1 MSPALFTQRTA
12 MCYHHIQKS
21 GKLLMLIVTCV
32 KQVPDTTQVK
42 VDPVTGT
49 LIREGVP
56 FIMNP
61 YDTHA
66 LEESLR
72 LKDKYGFRVAVI
84 SMGPPNAEV
93 TLKKT
98 LALGADEAIL
108 LSDRAFG
115 GADTLATSMVLTGA
129 IKKLAEKEELAIVMC
144 GRQTI
149 DGDTAQVGPGIATR
163 LGCSQLTLVDRVEE
177 IDLKTKTLKAR
188 RKLEG
193 RHEIV
198 AAPLPV
204 MIAVLREI
212 NTPRY
217 PKVPMRL
224 AAEDAPITLWD
235 NKVLKMNEATIGLK
249 GSPTQV
255 RKIFSPQRAKGEI
268 LGGDAAKP
276 EEAAKL
282 LINKMV
288 EKDLLSL

>member
-1 MSPALFTQRTA
+1 
-12 MCYHHIQKS
+12 
-21 GKLLMLIVTCV
+21 MLIVACI

-72 LKDKYGFRVAVI
+72 LKDRYGFRVAVI
-84 SMGPPNAEV
+84 SMGPPSAEA
-93 TLKKT
+93 TLRK
-98 LALGADEAIL
+98 AQAVGIDEAIL

-115 GADTLATSMVLTGA
+115 GADTLATSKVLTEA
-129 IKKLAEKEELAIVMC
+129 VRKLSEKEELAIIMC

-163 LGCSQLTLVDRVEE
+163 LGCSQLTLVDRIEE
-177 IDLKTKTLKAR
+177 VDLSAKSVKVR

-198 AAPLPV
+198 TAPLPA

-212 NTPRY
+212 NQPRY
-217 PKVPMRL
+217 PTVPMRL
-224 AAEDAPITLWD
+224 MAEDAEITLWD
-235 NKVLKMNEATIGLK
+235 NKAMQIDEQLIGLK
-249 GSPTQV
+249 GSATQV
-255 RKIFSPQRAKGEI
+255 RKIFSPERAKGEI
-268 LGGDAAKP
+268 LGDESTKP
-276 EEAAKL
+276 EDVARL
-282 LINKMV
+282 LIDNMM
-288 EKDLLSL
+288 EKDILAP

>member
-1 MSPALFTQRTA
+1 
-12 MCYHHIQKS
+12 
-21 GKLLMLIVTCV
+21 MLIVTCV

-56 FIMNP
+56 FITNP

-84 SMGPPNAEV
+84 SMGPPSAEV
-93 TLKKT
+93 TLRKT
-98 LALGADEAIL
+98 IALGADEAIL
-108 LSDRAFG
+108 LSDRVFG

-129 IKKLAEKEELAIVMC
+129 IQKLAEKEELAIVMC

-177 IDLKTKTLKAR
+177 VDIKAKTVKVR

-193 RHEIV
+193 RHEV
-198 AAPLPV
+198 VSAPLPA

-212 NTPRY
+212 NSPRY
-217 PKVPMRL
+217 PNVPMRL
-224 AAEDAPITLWD
+224 MAEEAAITLWN
-235 NKVLKMNEATIGLK
+235 NKIMQMDENTIGLK
-249 GSPTQV
+249 GSATQV
-255 RKIFSPQRAKGEI
+255 RKIFSPERVKGEI
-268 LGGDAAKP
+268 LGGVADKP
-276 EEAAKL
+276 EDAAKL
-282 LINKMV
+282 LINRMI

>member
-1 MSPALFTQRTA
+1 
-12 MCYHHIQKS
+12 
-21 GKLLMLIVTCV
+21 MLIVTCV

-93 TLKKT
+93 TLRKT
-98 LALGADEAIL
+98 IAQGADEAIL

-115 GADTLATSMVLTGA
+115 GADTLATRMVLTGA
-129 IKKLAEKEELAIVMC
+129 IKRLAEKEELAIVMC

-177 IDLKTKTLKAR
+177 VDLKTKVVKVR

-193 RHEIV
+193 RHEV
-198 AAPLPV
+198 VTAPLPV

-224 AAEDAPITLWD
+224 MAEDAPITLWD
-235 NKVLKMNEATIGLK
+235 NKIMQMNEATIGLK
-249 GSPTQV
+249 GSATQV
-255 RKIFSPQRAKGEI
+255 RKIFSPERTKGEI
-268 LGGDAAKP
+268 LASESDKPEDAAKR
-276 EEAAKL
+276 
-282 LINKMV
+282 LIDRMR

>member
-1 MSPALFTQRTA
+1 
-12 MCYHHIQKS
+12 
-21 GKLLMLIVTCV
+21 MLIVTCV

-42 VDPVTGT
+42 VDPNTGT

-84 SMGPPNAEV
+84 SMGPPSAEV
-93 TLKKT
+93 TLRKT
-98 LALGADEAIL
+98 IAQGADEAIL

-129 IKKLAEKEELAIVMC
+129 IQKLAEKEELGIVMC

-163 LGCSQLTLVDRVEE
+163 LGCTQLTLVDRVEE
-177 IDLKTKTLKAR
+177 VDLKSKTIKVR

-193 RHEIV
+193 RHEV
-198 AAPLPV
+198 VSATMPV

-217 PKVPMRL
+217 PTVPMRL
-224 AAEDAPITLWD
+224 LAEEAPITLWD
-235 NKVLKMNEATIGLK
+235 NKVMQMNENTIGLK
-249 GSPTQV
+249 GSATWV
-255 RKIFSPQRAKGEI
+255 RKIFSPERTKGEI
-268 LGGDAAKP
+268 IGTDADKP
-276 EEAAKL
+276 EEIARK
-282 LINKMV
+282 LINRMID
-288 EKDLLSL
+288 KDLLSL

>member
-1 MSPALFTQRTA
+1 
-12 MCYHHIQKS
+12 
-21 GKLLMLIVTCV
+21 MLVVACI
-32 KQVPDTTQVK
+32 KQVPDTTQVS

-84 SMGPPNAEV
+84 SMGPPSAEE
-93 TLKKT
+93 TLRK
-98 LALGADEAIL
+98 AQAVGVDEAIL

-115 GADTLATSMVLTGA
+115 GADTLATSMVLTEA
-129 IKKLAEKEELAIVMC
+129 VRKLAQREELAIIMC

-163 LGCSQLTLVDRVEE
+163 LGCSQLTLVDRIEEVDVE
-177 IDLKTKTLKAR
+177 ARQVRVR

-198 AAPLPV
+198 SAPLPA

-212 NTPRY
+212 NQPRY
-217 PKVPMRL
+217 PTVPMRL
-224 AAEDAPITLWD
+224 IAGDAEIALWD
-235 NKVLKMNEATIGLK
+235 NNEMKIDEQAIGLK
-249 GSPTQV
+249 GSATQV
-255 RKIFSPQRAKGEI
+255 RKIFSPERAKGEI
-268 LGGDAAKP
+268 LGKDTDKSEDIAR
-276 EEAAKL
+276 L
-282 LINKMV
+282 LIDRMT
-288 EKDLLSL
+288 EKDILSF

>member
-1 MSPALFTQRTA
+1 
-12 MCYHHIQKS
+12 
-21 GKLLMLIVTCV
+21 MLVVACV

-72 LKDKYGFRVAVI
+72 LKDRYGFRVAVI
-84 SMGPPNAEV
+84 SMGPPSAEV
-93 TLKKT
+93 TLRKT
-98 LALGADEAIL
+98 QALGADEAIL
-108 LSDRAFG
+108 LSDRVFG
-115 GADTLATSMVLTGA
+115 GADTLATSMVLTEA
-129 IKKLAEKEELAIVMC
+129 IRKLARQEELAIVMC

-163 LGCSQLTLVDRVEE
+163 LGCTQLTLVDRIEE
-177 IDLKTKTLKAR
+177 VDVKAKTLKAR

-198 AAPLPV
+198 TAPLPAMV
-204 MIAVLREI
+204 AVLREI

-217 PKVPMRL
+217 PTVPMRL
-224 AAEDAPITLWD
+224 LAEDAEITLWD
-235 NKVLKMNEATIGLK
+235 NKAMGIDEQLIGLK
-249 GSPTQV
+249 GSATQV
-255 RKIFSPQRAKGEI
+255 RKIFSPERAKGEI
-268 LGGDAAKP
+268 IGGEADKP
-276 EEAAKL
+276 EDVARS
-282 LINKMV
+282 LIDRMM

>member
-1 MSPALFTQRTA
+1 
-12 MCYHHIQKS
+12 
-21 GKLLMLIVTCV
+21 MLVVTCV

-72 LKDKYGFRVAVI
+72 LKDKYGFRVVVI
-84 SMGPPNAEV
+84 SMGPPSAEV
-93 TLKKT
+93 TLRKT
-98 LALGADEAIL
+98 MSLGADDAFL
-108 LSDRAFG
+108 LSDRVFG
-115 GADTLATSMVLTGA
+115 GADTLATSMTLTAA
-129 IKKLAEKEELAIVMC
+129 IRKLAEQEELAIVMC

-163 LGCSQLTLVDRVEE
+163 LGCSQLTLVDRIEE
-177 IDLKTKTLKAR
+177 VDVKAKTVKVR

-198 AAPLPV
+198 AAPLPA

-217 PKVPMRL
+217 PTVPMRL
-224 AAEDAPITLWD
+224 MAEEATIKTWD
-235 NKVLKMNEATIGLK
+235 NKTMQMDETTIGLK

-255 RKIFSPQRAKGEI
+255 RKIFSPERAKGEI
-268 LGGDAAKP
+268 LSGDSDKP
-276 EEAAKL
+276 EETAKL
-282 LINKMV
+282 LINRMI
-288 EKDLLSL
+288 EKDLLSLKAD

>member
-1 MSPALFTQRTA
+1 
-12 MCYHHIQKS
+12 
-21 GKLLMLIVTCV
+21 MLIITCV

-84 SMGPPNAEV
+84 SMGPPSAEV
-93 TLKKT
+93 TLRKT
-98 LALGADEAIL
+98 IAQGADEAIL

-177 IDLKTKTLKAR
+177 VDLKSKIIKVR

-198 AAPLPV
+198 TAPLPV

-217 PKVPMRL
+217 PNVPMRL
-224 AAEDAPITLWD
+224 AADDAPITTWD
-235 NKVLKMNEATIGLK
+235 NKIMQMNETTIGLK
-249 GSPTQV
+249 GSATQV
-255 RKIFSPQRAKGEI
+255 RKIFSPERTKGEI
-268 LGGDAAKP
+268 IGTEADKP
-276 EEAAKL
+276 EEVAKK
-282 LINKMV
+282 LINRMID
-288 EKDLLSL
+288 KDLLSI